1 MLNTGV
7 RDRLATLGD
16 RQGKAFRYTFSTIVI
31 YYFTY
36 LWWASEGLDKC
47 NAAEL
52 EAGTSCVSAYRHSWI
67 RAHGT
72 TTEWFVCAGC
82 IEGNGAL
89 ITTDVRGNPKGDR
102 WIFGISRLVT
112 MIYPILIVVTAA
124 FMCMLESSLIVDRIN
139 AFANGLGSAQYVFSR
154 PEAQA
159 EHDLL
164 VASVQYFSE
173 RWGLM
178 ILVSATS
185 AIISEGLLVSFFA
198 EASWSPEGR
207 EARRTPCEPFFLIV
221 WAWFMLTNVARIN
234 LAGKRLTSIAVG
246 VSSSRIPLKGFLGRT
261 SWCNYFMSMDICVI
275 LPGNMRIDPLAAF
288 QGDIC
293 NSPLLTQLAH
303 ALLSHSPAVK

>member
-1 MLNTGV
+1 
-7 RDRLATLGD
+7 
-16 RQGKAFRYTFSTIVI
+16 
-31 YYFTY
+31 
-36 LWWASEGLDKC
+36 
-47 NAAEL
+47 
-52 EAGTSCVSAYRHSWI
+52 
-67 RAHGT
+67 
-72 TTEWFVCAGC
+72 
-82 IEGNGAL
+82 
-89 ITTDVRGNPKGDR
+89 
-102 WIFGISRLVT
+102 
-112 MIYPILIVVTAA
+112 MIYPILIVVTVA

-164 VASVQYFSE
+164 VASVQYFSK

-246 VSSSRIPLKGFLGRT
+246 VSSSRISLKGFLGRT

-275 LPGNMRIDPLAAF
+275 LPGNTRIDPLAAF
-288 QGDIC
+288 QGDFH
-293 NSPLLTQLAH
+293 SPVLNQLACV
-303 ALLSHSPAVK
+303 LLSHSPAVL